1 MTSSHICHTKWSIMA
16 GCRLTGGFIRR
27 NPKFLACFQVARRKV
42 QSKAARNLV
51 ELETVYNERKCFI
64 NGNWCELSV
73 GDHDE
78 YNDSLS
84 ETEAVESTDD
94 TTSNTTYPL
103 VQAPSVSC

>member
-1 MTSSHICHTKWSIMA
+1 MWHCQCFSHSDEKLEKCYRH
-16 GCRLTGGFIRR
+16 FHD
-27 NPKFLACFQVARRKV
+27 FLF
-42 QSKAARNLV
+42 L
-51 ELETVYNERKCFI
+51 
-64 NGNWCELSV
+64 GNWCELSV